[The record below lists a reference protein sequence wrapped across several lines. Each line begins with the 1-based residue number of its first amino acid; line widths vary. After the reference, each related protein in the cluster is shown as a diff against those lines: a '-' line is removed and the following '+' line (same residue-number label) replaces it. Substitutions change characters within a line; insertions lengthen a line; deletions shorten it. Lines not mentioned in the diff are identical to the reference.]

1 MAGTGVI
8 EDYVTGLSR
17 TLRGPRRPKLDMITE
32 ARDSL
37 LDSAEALESD
47 GLRREEAERAAVQEF
62 GTIREIAPGY
72 QEELSKS
79 AGRRLAALL
88 FVTVPLTAIMWN
100 VIWKVF
106 PSAPTAYQ
114 DMPDWFI
121 VVARGVDML
130 QMFIGLVGGLALLA
144 LGRGLRRIRRPRLV
158 TRFLGVFVWAMLPVM
173 LVSCGALMFGS
184 QGSAGFSDFPPGAV
198 ASLVSYGIWV
208 MQLYCAFRC
217 LSITRRAPA
226 PVVTA

>member
-17 TLRGPRRPKLDMITE
+17 TLRGPRRPKLDLITE

-37 LDSAEALESD
+37 LDTAEALEGD
-47 GLRREEAERAAVQEF
+47 GLRRDEAERAAVEEF
-62 GTIREIAPGY
+62 GPIREIAPGY

-79 AGRRLAALL
+79 AGRRLAVLL
-88 FVTVPLTAIMWN
+88 FVGVPLTAIMWN

-106 PSAPTAYQ
+106 PSAPTAYER
-114 DMPDWFI
+114 MPDWFI
-121 VVARGVDML
+121 LVARGVDAL

-158 TRFLGVFVWAMLPVM
+158 TRALGLFVWAMLPVM

-184 QGSAGFSDFPPGAV
+184 QKSAGFGDYPAGAV
-198 ASLVSYGIWV
+198 ASLVSYAIWSV
-208 MQLYCAFRC
+208 QLYCAFRC
-217 LSITRRAPA
+217 LSITRREPA
-226 PVVTA
+226 VATA

>member
-37 LDSAEALESD
+37 LDSAEALEGD
-47 GLRREEAERAAVQEF
+47 GLRRDEAERAAVEEF

-79 AGRRLAALL
+79 AGRRLAVLL

-100 VIWKVF
+100 VIWKIF
-106 PSAPTAYQ
+106 PAAPAAYET
-114 DMPDWFI
+114 MPDWF
-121 VVARGVDML
+121 VLVARGVDML

-158 TRFLGVFVWAMLPVM
+158 TRFLGLFVWAMLPVM

-184 QGSAGFSDFPPGAV
+184 QDYADFSHYPPGTV
-198 ASLVSYGIWV
+198 ASLVSYAIWAV
-208 MQLYCAFRC
+208 QLYCASRC
-217 LSITRRAPA
+217 LSITRRVPA
-226 PVVTA
+226 PVVTT